1 MKSVPKIYKAGA
13 RQLFDKIKEH
23 QDVLLWN
30 DKGVIDFI
38 RNQYISTVTGF
49 YSDTLAKNDRVPQ
62 R

>member
-1 MKSVPKIYKAGA
+1 MMFEHIYGVAIFIVM
-13 RQLFDKIKEH
+13 LV
-23 QDVLLWN
+23 VLL
-30 DKGVIDFI
+30 VIDFI